1 MTSQSRGADTNEGL
15 VVSILGQLTRL
26 HAHQADEARVVL
38 VPCAARTLTKTSR
51 LHLSL
56 HVLNFSIS
64 RPRSNVK
71 PMIEPIG
78 WLRTLQFVAT
88 DACVREDECVRAP
101 LLRVQVYVGGIDLG
115 SSDGAC
121 KKSRE
126 IGVMR
131 LKKRLVYS
139 SPRGYSRRTPSVR
152 YVSDG
157 ASFCTYTAVEKEL
170 VPWHMLHHGR
180 ENVPLRHPGIVPHF
194 ETRTVNKF

>member
-1 MTSQSRGADTNEGL
+1 M
-15 VVSILGQLTRL
+15 
-26 HAHQADEARVVL
+26 
-38 VPCAARTLTKTSR
+38 
-51 LHLSL
+51 
-56 HVLNFSIS
+56 
-64 RPRSNVK
+64 K
-71 PMIEPIG
+71 PTIDPIG

-101 LLRVQVYVGGIDLG
+101 LLRVQLYVGGIDLG

-121 KKSRE
+121 EKSRE

-139 SPRGYSRRTPSVR
+139 SPRGYSCRTPSVR

-170 VPWHMLHHGR
+170 VPWHMLHQAEKTCRCYTIR
-180 ENVPLRHPGIVPHF
+180 E
-194 ETRTVNKF
+194 

>member
-1 MTSQSRGADTNEGL
+1 M
-15 VVSILGQLTRL
+15 
-26 HAHQADEARVVL
+26 L
-38 VPCAARTLTKTSR
+38 VPCAAHTLTKTSR
-51 LHLSL
+51 LQLSL
-56 HVLNFSIS
+56 RVLNFSIS

-71 PMIEPIG
+71 PKIEPIRR
-78 WLRTLQFVAT
+78 LRILQFVAI

-121 KKSRE
+121 EKSRE

-139 SPRGYSRRTPSVR
+139 SQRGYSCRTPGVR

-157 ASFCTYTAVEKEL
+157 DSFCTYIAVEKEL

-180 ENVPLRHPGIVPHF
+180 ENVPTLRHPGIVPHF
-194 ETRTVNKF
+194 ETRTVNKS